1 MAAPF
6 AQQGL
11 PIEYTTYVVRG
22 EAPGLQH
29 VIVSLGVELPLAQ
42 PGAAPADVVFVVRS
56 VVDGRVAAS
65 GRDVIP
71 LPAGHSA
78 RATTGTGAYRVQFE
92 VPAGDY
98 IMRTVVREPG
108 GLVGSADRRFAVRA
122 LDGPSLTSGDL
133 IVSPVRGE
141 LPVRPTAYVGD
152 GLSGVIDLYGRTAD
166 QLRGARVVVDLVPA
180 GESGAVVSGTCDLQE
195 VRTVAGG
202 LAREAKLALPLSG
215 VPAGAYIARARV
227 MSGPDT
233 VAEVI
238 REVDIRP
245 GGRPATA
252 DASDPI
258 GPFDPRDVVNGAFAR
273 AFAARLVDA
282 GPPVGFEGT
291 RGLERL
297 AARDYASA
305 IAAFQVVVTADPP
318 PDKSLSG
325 PAAFLLGWA
334 YHGAGDDRQAI
345 SAWRRAA
352 FIDPTIVPAHLA
364 LADMYMR
371 LSQQELAIQAL
382 RAGLAALPQSPE
394 LNDRLA
400 RIERR

>member
-1 MAAPF
+1 M
-6 AQQGL
+6 
-11 PIEYTTYVVRG
+11 
-22 EAPGLQH
+22 
-29 VIVSLGVELPLAQ
+29 
-42 PGAAPADVVFVVRS
+42 
-56 VVDGRVAAS
+56 
-65 GRDVIP
+65 
-71 LPAGHSA
+71 
-78 RATTGTGAYRVQFE
+78 
-92 VPAGDY
+92 
-98 IMRTVVREPG
+98 
-108 GLVGSADRRFAVRA
+108 
-122 LDGPSLTSGDL
+122 
-133 IVSPVRGE
+133 
-141 LPVRPTAYVGD
+141 
-152 GLSGVIDLYGRTAD
+152 
-166 QLRGARVVVDLVPA
+166 
-180 GESGAVVSGTCDLQE
+180 SGTCDLQD
-195 VRTVAGG
+195 VRSVAGG

-215 VPAGAYIARARV
+215 VPAGSYIARARV

-233 VAEVI
+233 VAEII
-238 REVDIRP
+238 REVDIRA
-245 GGRPATA
+245 GRRPATA
-252 DASDPI
+252 DDNETI

-297 AARDYASA
+297 AASDYPSA
-305 IAAFQVVVTADPP
+305 IAAFQAVLTADSP
-318 PDKSLSG
+318 PDKSVSG

-364 LADMYMR
+364 LADIYVR
-371 LSQQELAIQAL
+371 LSQPALAVQAL